1 VLNALTPGRR
11 LCDGTAFIKVY
22 GQKRTQPSSGCNP
35 MKIKEI
41 REVLKAELLVG
52 EDQLEQQV
60 SGGGGAD
67 LMEDV
72 LAAVADD
79 AVLLTGLTTGKV
91 LRTAQVA
98 GVAAIV
104 FVRGKRPGDDL
115 VAQAGEYRL
124 PLMLTEF
131 SLFVAC
137 GRLYM
142 NGLRGLDGSW

>member
-1 VLNALTPGRR
+1 
-11 LCDGTAFIKVY
+11 
-22 GQKRTQPSSGCNP
+22 
-35 MKIKEI
+35 MKIHEI
-41 REVLKAELLVG
+41 RDVLKAELLVG
-52 EDQLEQQV
+52 EDLLDRNV

-72 LAAVADD
+72 LAAVADN
-79 AVLLTGLTTGKV
+79 AVLLTGLTTEKV

-104 FVRGKRPGDDL
+104 FVRGKRPDDNL
-115 VAQAGEYRL
+115 IRQAEEYRL
-124 PLMLTEF
+124 PLLMTEY